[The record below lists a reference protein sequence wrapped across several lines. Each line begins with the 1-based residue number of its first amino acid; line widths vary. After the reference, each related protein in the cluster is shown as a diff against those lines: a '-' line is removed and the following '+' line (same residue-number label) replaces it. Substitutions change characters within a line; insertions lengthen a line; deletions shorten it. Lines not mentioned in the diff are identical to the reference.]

1 VLPRLFLVL
10 VMLALMA
17 APAPAQDVAPP
28 KIEFQSPPAN
38 DKTDEAKVQIS
49 ATVTDE
55 RGIRSVRVSL
65 NGERVALD
73 NAPNP
78 SAPPKTFRIHVQ
90 VPIPLGENVI
100 GVSATSI
107 AGKITQA
114 ARTVTRTPPAVAGTQ
129 QKKAQRYAVIIG
141 VGGYEHEDIPALK
154 FAEHDAQALAD
165 LLIGK
170 AGYPKDNVTLLTD
183 ATPNKPT
190 LQNISVA
197 LGSLRRATA
206 DDAVLIY
213 FSGRGGR
220 ETDAS
225 GKERD
230 GLAKYLIARDTE
242 PDSLFSTALRWSD
255 FEERILPRIRAGRL
269 VMLFDADFSGNGA
282 GRSYSKQTT
291 RAAGVSA
298 EFLERLARATGRVLI
313 TASSGNESALD
324 APDFRHGVFTHF
336 VLQGL
341 EGAADRDRDGFVTV
355 SELYTFVQ
363 GKVGE
368 HARRAGTRQTP
379 VLEGAMSDLP
389 LLEVPKR

>member
-1 VLPRLFLVL
+1 MLARLVL
-10 VMLALMA
+10 VLVAFALATG
-17 APAPAQDVAPP
+17 PAPAQDVPPP

-38 DKTDEAKVQIS
+38 EKTDEASVQVTVI
-49 ATVTDE
+49 VTDE

-78 SAPPKTFRIHVQ
+78 SAPPRSFRINVQ

-100 GVSATSI
+100 GVSATSM

-114 ARTVTRTPPAVAGTQ
+114 ARTVTRIPPAVASPQ
-129 QKKAQRYAVIIG
+129 QKKTQRFAVVIG
-141 VGGYEHEDIPALK
+141 VSAYEHKDIPPLP
-154 FAEHDAQALAD
+154 FAERDAQALAD
-165 LLIGK
+165 LLAK
-170 AGYPKDNVTLLTD
+170 AGYPKENVTVLTES
-183 ATPNKPT
+183 AKTKPT
-190 LQNISVA
+190 LQNISIA

-213 FSGRGGR
+213 FSGRGAR

-225 GKERD
+225 GRERD
-230 GLAKYLIARDTE
+230 GIAKYLMANDTE
-242 PDSLFSTALRWSD
+242 PDGLFSSALRWND

-269 VMLFDADFSGNGA
+269 VMLFDADFSGNAA
-282 GRSYSKQTT
+282 GRSFSKQTT
-291 RAAGVSA
+291 RSVGVSA
-298 EFLERLARATGRVLI
+298 EFMERLARATGRVLI

-324 APDFRHGVFTHF
+324 APDFRHGVFTYF

-341 EGAADRDRDGFVTV
+341 AGAADRDRDGLVTV